1 MSHCLNIDHA
11 QHIKISSR
19 FYTAQERKIEK
30 IKGKGREGR
39 GREEERTGHSN
50 EDY

>member
-1 MSHCLNIDHA
+1 MSHYLNIDHA